1 MYYCINNCLWE
12 IEAILDL
19 DGFGTGN
26 GKNSTN
32 TATNSML
39 QRGASR
45 QGSSSTGTQAEY
57 DLLPR
62 DTFDDGRAG
71 QGIVLNWD
79 DKPLNAIWFCNRD
92 VRNSKLSAGLK
103 SLLTLAAAL
112 ASKLAV
118 PSVAVS

>member
-1 MYYCINNCLWE
+1 
-12 IEAILDL
+12 
-19 DGFGTGN
+19 
-26 GKNSTN
+26 
-32 TATNSML
+32 ML